1 MTVWLQLKLVY
12 IFLQIILSVVV
23 SLAAA
28 APQFL
33 ADTPEVNAAKSQ
45 FFAAYNQAF
54 AASAPTQPELEAS
67 PNALA
72 YQHENIDAEP
82 YVHVEIPA
90 EPYVHIDGPSDD
102 SAAPA
107 QQFQQAEVYVN
118 NPAFSF
124 DNSPVQQVAYSGGC
138 YNWKGEGVPC
148 RTNF

>member
-1 MTVWLQLKLVY
+1 M
-12 IFLQIILSVVV
+12 

-33 ADTPEVNAAKSQ
+33 ADTPEVNAAKAQ

-72 YQHENIDAEP
+72 YVHDNIEAEP
-82 YVHVEIPA
+82 YVHIEIPA
-90 EPYVHIDGPSDD
+90 EPYVHIEGPEDNS
-102 SAAPA
+102 APA
-107 QQFQQAEVYVN
+107 QQTQQNQVYIN
-118 NPAFSF
+118 NPAFTF
-124 DNSPVQQVAYSGGC
+124 DNSPVQQVAYTGGC

-148 RTNF
+148 RTNFNI